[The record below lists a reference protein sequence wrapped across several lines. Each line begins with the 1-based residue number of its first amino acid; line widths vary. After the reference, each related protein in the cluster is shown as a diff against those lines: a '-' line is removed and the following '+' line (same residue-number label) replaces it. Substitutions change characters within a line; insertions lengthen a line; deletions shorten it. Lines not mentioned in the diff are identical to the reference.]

1 MEGEIMK
8 NVQVMPKRGILE
20 EIGNAVTHGVGSV
33 FSIVVLIL
41 MLINS
46 KTSVETISAIIY
58 FIGMFMM
65 FTMSCLY
72 HAFKTDSKVKRLFR
86 RFDYLSIYLLIGS
99 TYAPI
104 LLSFVGGVEG
114 IVICAIQWV
123 IIVTGVTIIGV
134 FGPNRPKWLHF
145 TLYFILGWC
154 GIILVPILI
163 KDLTFFLLILAG
175 GIVYTIG
182 IIPFV
187 LKKKVAHF
195 IWHFFVLFGAVIQ
208 WIGIFITIYL

>member
-1 MEGEIMK
+1 MK

-20 EIGNAVTHGVGSV
+20 EIGNAVTHGVGSI

-99 TYAPI
+99 TYTPI

-134 FGPNRPKWLHF
+134 FGQNRPKWLHF

-154 GIILVPILI
+154 GILLVPNLI

-175 GIVYTIG
+175 GLVYTIG

>member
-1 MEGEIMK
+1 ME

-20 EIGNAVTHGVGSV
+20 EIGNAVTHGVGSI

-46 KTSVETISAIIY
+46 NTSVETISAIIY

-99 TYAPI
+99 TYTPI
-104 LLSFVGGVEG
+104 LLSFVGGVGG

-154 GIILVPILI
+154 GILLVPNLI

-175 GIVYTIG
+175 GLVYTIG